1 VIWRLGVLLAASFS
15 LTVAAAPSDA
25 TPSAPAASRIVDR
38 ATLENP
44 NETPTRLPAD
54 ETGFRPTAFT
64 HWSLGLSAGT
74 GPWTNDPALEKQEPF
89 VSIWSKWEQACK
101 PAPRGRVPLSPRG
114 LQGGA
119 AGLFGDWYTCSVP
132 RRVLARIRAVFD
144 SPVSFRLDHAT
155 ATLKARAPVRA
166 ASFAVR
172 TTAGKAL
179 AFASVNDAGKA
190 RVFVGANCTG

>member
-1 VIWRLGVLLAASFS
+1 VIWRLGVLLAAPFS
-15 LTVAAAPSDA
+15 LTVAAAPRDA
-25 TPSAPAASRIVDR
+25 TPSAPVASRIVDR
-38 ATLENP
+38 AFECVNAKHRGWRKILLKATTGYRQEGRWRWLATATVENP

-54 ETGFRPTAFT
+54 ETGFRPAAFT

-74 GPWTNDPALEKQEPF
+74 GPWTNDPALEKQEPI

-101 PAPRGRVPLSPRG
+101 PAPRGRVPLPPRG

-119 AGLFGDWYTCSVP
+119 AG
-132 RRVLARIRAVFD
+132 
-144 SPVSFRLDHAT
+144 
-155 ATLKARAPVRA
+155 APVRA

-172 TTAGKAL
+172 TTAGRAL
-179 AFASVNDAGKA
+179 AFVSVNDTGKA